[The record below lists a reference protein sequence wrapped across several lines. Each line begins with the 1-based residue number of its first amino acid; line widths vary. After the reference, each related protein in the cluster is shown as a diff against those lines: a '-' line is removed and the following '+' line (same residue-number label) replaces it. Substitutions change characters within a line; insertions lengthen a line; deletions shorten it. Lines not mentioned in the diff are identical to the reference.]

1 VGCPVVHFEIIARDR
16 AAMLDYYERLFG
28 WTVAP
33 DSPQGYSIFA
43 REDTGIQGGVAQG
56 PEGYGGHVTVYV
68 QVADAEAALAR
79 AEALGAARMMGPMEV
94 SPGLVVGLFTA
105 PAGHVVG
112 VMEP

>member
-1 VGCPVVHFEIIARDR
+1 
-16 AAMLDYYERLFG
+16 MLDYYERLFG

-33 DSPQGYSIFA
+33 GSPQGYSIFA
-43 REDTGIQGGVAQG
+43 RSDNQTEEGTGIQGGIAQG

-68 QVADAEAALAR
+68 QVPDAEAALAK
-79 AEALGAARMMGPMEV
+79 AETLGATRMMGPMEV
-94 SPGLVVGLFTA
+94 SPGLVVGLFTD